1 MINNKLIINNA
12 MTDEEKSKAFDKW
25 RKVEQHNEK
34 VCENV
39 YRNAFVTSSVIS
51 IVAGL
56 ISYFGFDATIIQ
68 AGAMTVG
75 TFIFMMCCS
84 NNS

>member
-1 MINNKLIINNA
+1 MINNKLIINNN
-12 MTDEEKSKAFDKW
+12 MTDKEKSKAFEEW
-25 RKVEQHNEK
+25 HEVEQHNEK
-34 VCENV
+34 VCANV
-39 YRNAFVTSSVIS
+39 YRNALATSSVIS

-56 ISYFGFDATIIQ
+56 ISYFGYDATLIQ

-75 TFIFMMCCS
+75 TFIFMMCCA